1 MTDSTQDET
10 RSERGIRLAQTDSD
24 TKSYR
29 DKILMLLA
37 GGIVTILVAA
47 AVNFGGRVMTG
58 SETAAVLTTQVET
71 ILTRTNELSK
81 ISQDMLAKQ
90 YTREDARADREI
102 FNRQLANLD
111 MRIADIGK
119 QVGDTSRRMDLVE
132 ANQRMQQVVIDKFIA
147 AGPRR

>member
-1 MTDSTQDET
+1 
-10 RSERGIRLAQTDSD
+10 
-24 TKSYR
+24 
-29 DKILMLLA
+29 
-37 GGIVTILVAA
+37 
-47 AVNFGGRVMTG
+47 MTG